1 MGLYRYDT
9 ARLLVAADGCFH
21 TTLAMNLTDPASD
34 LIWDLLEG
42 LLIVDR
48 IVDRIGV
55 KTHAYLS
62 TATLALNAM
71 DRPQST
77 TMAQVFQEKELRLLA
92 ISNEDVIRV
101 ARTTLSI
108 VTDL

>member
-1 MGLYRYDT
+1 MGLSRYDT
-9 ARLLVAADGCFH
+9 ARLLVGADGSFH
-21 TTLAMNLTDPASD
+21 TILATNLTDPASN

-42 LLIVDR
+42 FL

-71 DRPQST
+71 DRPQPT

-101 ARTTLSI
+101 ARTTLSR